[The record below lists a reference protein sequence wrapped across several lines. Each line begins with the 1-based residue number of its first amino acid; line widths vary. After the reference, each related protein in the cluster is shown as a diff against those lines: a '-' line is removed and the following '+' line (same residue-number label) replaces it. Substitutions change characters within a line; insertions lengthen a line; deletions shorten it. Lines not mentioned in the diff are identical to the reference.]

1 MLQEGVGNHRHEG
14 MAVEA
19 MPGSSFEVIE
29 TEFFLQLLMG
39 LLADPSRLDCGSQ
52 VAQVHLGWQVGK
64 IVFLPTSAAHR

>member
-29 TEFFLQLLMG
+29 IEFFLQLLMG
-39 LLADPSRLDCGSQ
+39 LLADPARLDRASEHFDRRAYRQ
-52 VAQVHLGWQVGK
+52 V
-64 IVFLPTSAAHR
+64 